1 MSAITISRQM
11 GSRGDEL
18 ALEVARRLGWRRVC
32 RDIINQAALAAGVP
46 QVALAEMDELGL
58 LGLRPTARE
67 RRLYLSQVERIIRE
81 LADAG
86 NVVIVG
92 RGSQLI
98 LRERPDVLHVRVI
111 APLEARV
118 TWLCQAESICRE
130 AARVRLEAS
139 DQARARYLQR
149 NYRARVGDP
158 SLYHLVINTGRLTLP
173 VAVDLVLHT
182 FQTWRATPLSTS
194 NAMLC

>member
-18 ALEVARRLGWRRVC
+18 AQEVARRLGWRWVC

-46 QVALAEMDELGL
+46 QVALAEVDELGL

-81 LADAG
+81 LADEG

-92 RGSQLI
+92 RGSQLV
-98 LRERPDVLHVRVI
+98 LRERPDVLHVRVV
-111 APLEARV
+111 APLEVRV
-118 TWLCQAESICRE
+118 DWLCREEAICRE
-130 AARVRLEAS
+130 AARVRLEAG
-139 DQARARYLQR
+139 DRTRARYVQR
-149 NYRARVGDP
+149 NYHVRVGDP
-158 SLYHLVINTGRLTLP
+158 ALYHLVINTGRLALP

-182 FQTWRATPLSTS
+182 FRTWRSLPPSS
-194 NAMLC
+194 PSAMLC